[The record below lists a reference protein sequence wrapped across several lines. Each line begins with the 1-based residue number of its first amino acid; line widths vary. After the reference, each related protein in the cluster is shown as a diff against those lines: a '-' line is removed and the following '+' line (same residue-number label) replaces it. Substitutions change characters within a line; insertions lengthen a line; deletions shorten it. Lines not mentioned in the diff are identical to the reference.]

1 MNMNDWV
8 NEDDTPYIRMKAERD
23 ELIDDLS
30 WYKAKVSRLEQE
42 NRFLLSRKDNLF
54 DSWRDENKRS
64 VALSKRLEQLERENE
79 EFKESHIKHIT
90 NMENYYKDR
99 VQELKEK
106 NGELQEVIEGKNSD
120 LLFTEDENTQL
131 KESRDW
137 DYEHIVKVNEENKR
151 LQDENEQLKKENEMI
166 DEQFTDYIDETC
178 GYLKLLSEISQHIG
192 NKPSSSTYK
201 YFRAKLDGIGIKEG
215 E

>member
-30 WYKAKVSRLEQE
+30 WYKAKVSRLE
-42 NRFLLSRKDNLF
+42 RDN
-54 DSWRDENKRS
+54 
-64 VALSKRLEQLERENE
+64 EQL
-79 EFKESHIKHIT
+79 KESHIKHIT

-99 VQELKEK
+99 LQKLKEK

-120 LLFTEDENTQL
+120 LIFAE
-131 KESRDW
+131 
-137 DYEHIVKVNEENKR
+137 
-151 LQDENEQLKKENEMI
+151 DENEQLKENHN
-166 DEQFTDYIDETC
+166 
-178 GYLKLLSEISQHIG
+178 LLSEFSQHIG

-201 YFRAKLDGIGIKEG
+201 YFRAKLDNLNITEDK
-215 E
+215 

>member
-1 MNMNDWV
+1 YNKML
-8 NEDDTPYIRMKAERD
+8 EERNS
-23 ELIDDLS
+23 LIDDLS
-30 WYKAKVSRLEQE
+30 WYRAKVSR
-42 NRFLLSRKDNLF
+42 
-54 DSWRDENKRS
+54 
-64 VALSKRLEQLERENE
+64 LERENE

-120 LLFTEDENTQL
+120 LLFTEDENKQL

-137 DYEHIVKVNEENKR
+137 DYEYIIKVNEENKR
-151 LQDENEQLKKENEMI
+151 LKREKEEFQRKLMAQLEVNTELRMSNKDKDAI
-166 DEQFTDYIDETC
+166 
-178 GYLKLLSEISQHIG
+178 LSEISQHIG

-201 YFRAKLDGIGIKEG
+201 YFRAKLDGIGTKEG
-215 E
+215 DQ